1 MTTRNR
7 LRDFIQQELL
17 QQTGST
23 PLDDE
28 EDLLLSGTVDSLGVM
43 RLVEFLESEF
53 SIEVPPEHI
62 TIDHFVSIDAM
73 ARYIENRSTA

>member
-1 MTTRNR
+1 VPTRNR

-17 QQTGST
+17 QQTGAP
-23 PLDDE
+23 PLGDE

-53 SIEVPPEHI
+53 SLEVPPEDI